1 MFSFPLQS
9 VCNAFGII
17 RRTEQDIIKMCIG
30 VHAKCQFLSA
40 IFMIIKTFR
49 LFSKNNQISNFGK
62 IRPVGAELI
71 HNDSRTNRRTVGWT
85 DARTDRNDEVK
96 KALCNFSNSPSDNM
110 SQCET
115 NKYTL

>member
-1 MFSFPLQS
+1 VFSFPLQS

-17 RRTEQDIIKMCIG
+17 RRTEEDIIKMYIR

-49 LFSKNNQISNFGK
+49 LFSKNSQISNFGK

-71 HNDSRTNRRTVGWT
+71 HKDSRTNRRTVGWT
-85 DARTDRNDEVK
+85 DGRTDRNDEVK
-96 KALCNFSNSPSDNM
+96 SSFTQFFERPLRQHVTM
-110 SQCET
+110 
-115 NKYTL
+115 